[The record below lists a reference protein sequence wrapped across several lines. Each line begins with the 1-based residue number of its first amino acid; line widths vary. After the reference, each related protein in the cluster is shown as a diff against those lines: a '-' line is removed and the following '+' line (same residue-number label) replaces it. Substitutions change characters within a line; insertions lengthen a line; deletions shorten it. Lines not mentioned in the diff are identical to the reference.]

1 MTFRLIAAGARVRS
15 VAARMALPLVALAGF
30 AGAAQA
36 ATPTDPSGTYLTE
49 DGRARIRLEKCG
61 PAEKNLCGYVVWLK
75 VPLNDKNQ
83 PRVDFKNPD
92 PKKQTR
98 PSLGHQLILGLKP
111 NADAR
116 YEGKIYNSEDGKSYD
131 VTIWTEEPGELTV
144 RGCLIAFLCKSQTWN
159 KVTDV
164 LPGQLTAATNTPGGP
179 RSDPEWLPQKPA
191 ATGSAGPAA
200 AAAPKPAPAPAKPAA
215 PKPAAQ

>member
-1 MTFRLIAAGARVRS
+1 MTFRLIATGAGRAGLRRAVLPAALLAGLAGAGH
-15 VAARMALPLVALAGF
+15 AAAPAD
-30 AGAAQA
+30 
-36 ATPTDPSGTYLTE
+36 ATGTFLTE
-49 DGRARIRLEKCG
+49 DGRARIRMERCG

-75 VPLNDKNQ
+75 VPLNDKGQ

-92 PKKQTR
+92 TKKQAR

-131 VTIWTEEPGELTV
+131 VTIWSEAPGELTV

-159 KVTDV
+159 KVSDV
-164 LPGQLTAATNTPGGP
+164 LPGQLTGPTNGPGGP
-179 RSDPEWLPQKPA
+179 RSDAEWLPAKPA
-191 ATGSAGPAA
+191 ATGSTAAPAGAAKPAA
-200 AAAPKPAPAPAKPAA
+200 KPGAAAPKPAAE
-215 PKPAAQ
+215 